1 MSVAAAWID
10 RQLPWSDEAGR
21 QLSAMEKLVL
31 VVQSLSLARDM
42 PTLQD
47 IVRHAARELTGA
59 DGATFVLRDGNCC
72 FYADEDAIEPLWKGR
87 RFPMEQCIS
96 GWVMLNR
103 TPALIPDIYAD
114 PRIPA
119 DAYRPTFVQSLAMVA
134 IRTLD
139 PVGAIGN
146 YWATRHVPT
155 AFEVHLLQALADSTA
170 VAMESIR
177 VQTDLEQ
184 HVRDRTRELEIANER
199 ISQLSL
205 VDDLT
210 GLNNRRGFMLLAEQ
224 ELKAAARLG
233 LHVFVLFV
241 DADGLKTINDVH
253 GHDAGDAML
262 RRLGHVLQGT
272 FRKSDVV
279 ARLGGD
285 EFCVF
290 GVLDEG
296 HGETAK
302 QRLVDAI
309 AHHNTR
315 GDASEALAASVG
327 IYAFAA
333 DQSCSLEEAIRRS
346 DKAMYADKTARRAT
360 RVSAGHR

>member
-1 MSVAAAWID
+1 MGGAASQID
-10 RQLPWSDEAGR
+10 RQMPWSDETGR

-31 VVQSLSLARDM
+31 VVQALSLARDI

-72 FYADEDAIEPLWKGR
+72 FYADEDAIAPLWKGL
-87 RFPMEQCIS
+87 RFPLEQCIS

-119 DAYRPTFVQSLAMVA
+119 DAYRPTFVKSLAMVP

-139 PVGAIGN
+139 PIGSIGN
-146 YWATRHVPT
+146 YWAHRHVPT
-155 AFEVHLLQALADSTA
+155 DFEVHLLQALADSTA

-177 VQTDLEQ
+177 VQADLER

-210 GLNNRRGFMLLAEQ
+210 GLNNRRGFLLLAEQ
-224 ELKAAARLG
+224 ELKAASRLG

-241 DADGLKTINDVH
+241 DADGLKAVNDAH
-253 GHDAGDAML
+253 GHEAGDAML
-262 RRLGHVLQGT
+262 RSLAQVLQVT

-296 HGETAK
+296 QGETAR
-302 QRLVDAI
+302 QRLIDAI
-309 AHHNTR
+309 ARRNAKC
-315 GDASEALAASVG
+315 DANEALAASVG
-327 IYAFAA
+327 IYSFAA
-333 DQSCSLEEAIRRS
+333 DESSSLEEALRRA
-346 DKAMYADKTARRAT
+346 DKAMYADKLERRRA
-360 RVSAGHR
+360 RA